1 MNIPRARFEHRI
13 ENISFR
19 VKNSRRFGSN
29 GVERDCSRFWGRVW
43 RSLYILVYNKKRE
56 EASRVGGKVAYLIVR
71 RKVHP
76 DTKSTMKACYHLPL
90 NTRWILKIYLAKRKE
105 MLSILSYFIPLSRV
119 WNNFI
124 SILSKYFEEKY
135 FNFTTMNFQR

>member
-1 MNIPRARFEHRI
+1 MNIPRARFEHGI

-29 GVERDCSRFWGRVW
+29 GVERDCSRFWGKVW

-76 DTKSTMKACYHLPL
+76 DTKSTMKACYHLVEYPL
-90 NTRWILKIYLAKRKE
+90 NFKN
-105 MLSILSYFIPLSRV
+105 LSRETEGDAF
-119 WNNFI
+119 NFI
-124 SILSKYFEEKY
+124 LFYSFITGLK
-135 FNFTTMNFQR
+135 